1 MKQTVVSMLVAT
13 TTASWGEWD
22 RQEYCDFNQD
32 KIDTENISSDYYYTT
47 EECSYFCETTDQSN
61 GDIAYGDGLCC
72 DFEAW
77 EDGSYDCTL
86 YKGRVTL
93 ENGYVAPVGTDGTV
107 MGNDFQS
114 MTFSSGDYRYGPA
127 EYVENV
133 KNSMIDAGC
142 GDYCVADLFAGN
154 SSNSTNITALA
165 EECGCPEFMLQ
176 WNDAQT
182 STLSL
187 QDAEPE
193 TPAPE
198 GGEAP
203 APEGGETPAP
213 EGEEAGGSKTP
224 LMVGGIGIVAL
235 IAGLVKWKMSSSTEE
250 EGGTDFDPMGAYG
263 AMDVPSMDPSMAM
276 EPPF

>member
-1 MKQTVVSMLVAT
+1 MKQTALTMLVAT

-22 RQEYCDFNQD
+22 RQEYCDYTQD
-32 KIDTENISSDYYYTT
+32 KVDTENIDSDFYYTT
-47 EECSYFCETTDQSN
+47 EECAYFCETTDQET
-61 GDIAYGDGLCC
+61 GDIAYGDALCC

-86 YKGRVTL
+86 YKGDSTL
-93 ENGYVAPVGTDGTV
+93 ENGYVAPVSADGTV

-114 MTFSSGDYRYGPA
+114 MTFASGDYRYGPA

-142 GDYCVADLFAGN
+142 GDYCIADLFAGN
-154 SSNSTNITALA
+154 STNSTNITAVA

-187 QDAEPE
+187 EE
-193 TPAPE
+193 EPAPE
-198 GGEAP
+198 GG
-203 APEGGETPAP
+203 APEEGAPVEGAPEEGAP
-213 EGEEAGGSKTP
+213 EGEATPEGEAGSKTP
-224 LMVGGIGIVAL
+224 LFVGGGVTVVAL
-235 IAGLVKWKMSSSTEE
+235 IGGLVYWKKNSSSDDAEG
-250 EGGTDFDPMGAYG
+250 EGGEFEKHY
-263 AMDVPSMDPSMAM
+263 
-276 EPPF
+276 